1 MFTFYV
7 IRLLHRW
14 GFAGYQGSI
23 LQPATLNL
31 RLETRHYTRR
41 CYRQKDLE
49 MTLSDFKLRELNK
62 DDFDSWRRLWSV
74 YLAFYN
80 TSLNELIYETTFAR
94 LVSKDNTSQ
103 NGIVAC
109 KNDEMVGLVHYI
121 FHPDNWNIEDDCYLQ
136 DLFVVETARSLGVG
150 RSLIEAVYAKAGERG
165 SPGVYW
171 LTEKT
176 NKPAR
181 ALYDKV
187 ARATSF
193 IEYSHSMK

>member
-1 MFTFYV
+1 M
-7 IRLLHRW
+7 LLGCYTDGGLLAIKVRY
-14 GFAGYQGSI
+14 FK
-23 LQPATLNL
+23 PATLSL
-31 RLETRHYTRR
+31 KLETRHYTRR
-41 CYRQKDLE
+41 CYRQKDLK
-49 MTLSDFKLRELNK
+49 MALSDFKLRELNK

-94 LVSKDNTSQ
+94 LVSRDNTSQ

-176 NKPAR
+176 NNQAR

-193 IEYSHSMK
+193 IEYSHSIK